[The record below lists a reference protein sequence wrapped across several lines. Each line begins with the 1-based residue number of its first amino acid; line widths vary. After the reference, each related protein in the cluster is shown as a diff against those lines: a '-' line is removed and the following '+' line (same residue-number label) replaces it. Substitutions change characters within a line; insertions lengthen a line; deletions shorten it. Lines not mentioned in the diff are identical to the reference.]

1 MQKLEFNERKCYVKY
16 RPFKKNV
23 QHINKFHEVQYIAD
37 FRIHIQE
44 LSPSATYANVST
56 SFGGIIELF
65 QP

>member
-1 MQKLEFNERKCYVKY
+1 MKENLGS
-16 RPFKKNV
+16 FKMTF
-23 QHINKFHEVQYIAD
+23 QHIIHHINKSHEVQNISD

>member
-1 MQKLEFNERKCYVKY
+1 MQTLEFNERKCYVKY
-16 RPFKKNV
+16 RPFKKNK
-23 QHINKFHEVQYIAD
+23 NKLHEVQCIAF
-37 FRIHIQE
+37 FRKHIQE